1 MAYVLIGAAGWV
13 PLQEQRE
20 VSNAFWGWRMSY
32 ESARRSANSYAR
44 PIKAVLISKNALIGT
59 GIKHLLEESCYT
71 IGNVAPDVAALPSSY
86 PDAEPDL
93 FIIDGDS
100 CIEQTLESVRI
111 LRSRHSNARI
121 AVIAN
126 DYDLNF
132 VRLGHAAGVHGFCL
146 SGSSRDV
153 LVKSLELITLGEG
166 VLPPAVMASLLNGG
180 EAAFAPKPFDGRVA
194 VRDSSEG
201 HKVAKLSAR
210 EAEVLR
216 HLMEGAA
223 NKVIARELDVAEVT
237 VKVHVKT
244 ILKKIGAANRTQ
256 AAMWAS
262 AHLRAVDHRAA

>member
-1 MAYVLIGAAGWV
+1 
-13 PLQEQRE
+13 
-20 VSNAFWGWRMSY
+20 MSY
-32 ESARRSANSYAR
+32 ESARRPANSYAR
-44 PIKAVLISKNALIGT
+44 PFKAVLISKNALICT
-59 GIKHLLEESCYT
+59 GIKHLLEGSCYS
-71 IGNVAPDVAALPSSY
+71 IGSVAPDMAALPSRY
-86 PDAEPDL
+86 PDTEPDL
-93 FIIDGDS
+93 FIIDGDD
-100 CIEQTLESVRI
+100 CIEQTLETVRI
-111 LRSRHSNARI
+111 LRSRHATARI
-121 AVIAN
+121 AVIAH

-153 LVKSLELITLGEG
+153 LIKSLELVTLGEG
-166 VLPPAVMASLLNGG
+166 VLPPVVMTSLLNEGA
-180 EAAFAPKPFDGRVA
+180 AAFAPKSFDDLVPARNC
-194 VRDSSEG
+194 SEG

-216 HLMEGAA
+216 HLMVGAA

-262 AHLRAVDHRAA
+262 AHLRSVDHRAA